1 MNDKVYVIL
10 KNAYEFDDFNY
21 GDYYPC
27 FISLNKD
34 KVVDQFNSIKEV
46 EISSFNNALNYYKD
60 LIEEQPERKEDFQI
74 EENTDEKLTIYLN
87 NWCYKWQLVEYELDK
102 LLL

>member
-10 KNAYEFDDFNY
+10 KNAYEFDDLNY

-27 FISLNKD
+27 FLSLNKNT
-34 KVVDQFNSIKEV
+34 VIDQFNSIKDV

-60 LIEEQPERKEDFQI
+60 LIEEHPDRKEDFQI
-74 EENTDEKLTIYLN
+74 TENTDEALTIYLD
-87 NWCYKWQLVEYELDK
+87 NWCYMWKLAEYELDK

>member
-1 MNDKVYVIL
+1 MKVYAIL
-10 KNAYEFDDFNY
+10 KNSYEFDDLNY

-27 FISLNKD
+27 FLSLSKD
-34 KVVDQFNSIKEV
+34 KVIDQFNSIKDV

-60 LIEEQPERKEDFQI
+60 LIEKHPERKEDFQI

-87 NWCYKWQLVEYELDK
+87 NWCYEWKLAEYELDK
-102 LLL
+102 LL